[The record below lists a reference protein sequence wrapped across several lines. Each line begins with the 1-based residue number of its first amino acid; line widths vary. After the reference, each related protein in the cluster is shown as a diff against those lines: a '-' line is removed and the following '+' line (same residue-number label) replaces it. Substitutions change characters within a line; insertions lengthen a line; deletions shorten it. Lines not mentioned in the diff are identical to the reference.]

1 MQKAWK
7 VIGII
12 FFIVCVIFIV
22 LLIGGFIFLKNLNI
36 ARYKPQIIKIATQSL
51 GRQVDFKDISL
62 KVSFNEGIRFYLSD
76 FTIGENPDFGSTDF
90 FFAGEINAGLD
101 ILSLV
106 FKRQISVPNI
116 SIRYPRINIIRN
128 PNGVLNVQ
136 TIGQPQQGQ
145 PLGSK
150 GQPANLALLSTL
162 FIKSFEIKN
171 AEIHFTE
178 KSAQA
183 KQEIS
188 IIQLNLAVRNF
199 SLGKSFDF
207 SVDGAVLSLQT
218 DLRFNGKAQLN
229 LLKNEVRLIDAQALI
244 DLGQLS
250 LSELKALPSLKGM
263 VMPEEIK
270 GQLKAKI
277 KEALLSDKGL
287 GALFMDVSLSGGQ
300 VIAPNI
306 IPGVSLEA
314 KHLEFSLENFSLDGA
329 VPLRLNFT
337 AALYQEQTNV
347 SFKSDIFFDLKKM
360 GIRLANGKFVTNLAL
375 WPLEKIKLAITSLK
389 DIPLPEHLAGEFQV
403 EIKDLSVQADGLKNV
418 LLDAKLSGGE
428 VILKDVLP
436 GALLALNKTDLAV
449 KDFSL
454 TKPFSVSLKTA
465 YLSEEPDISFEGN
478 VSYNFN
484 NQSVVVNDA
493 VLGLDLDRF
502 SLERFKASGLVPV
515 NLPFPQLLGG
525 KMEARINNLTASVKG
540 VEWINMDIEWFNGK
554 FSIIEAAPG
563 ISGTA
568 NNIEL
573 KVSNFSLKEAFDV
586 TASLGYESQA
596 QNIFFNGKLAF
607 DPLAQNVHLNKAN
620 IRLNL
625 SEIPFERLKTTIT
638 PLREVS
644 LPEVIKGELG
654 IMVNELSAGQ
664 KGLTEITADIA
675 LKDGEVSMK
684 EVSPGISFASSHIN
698 ADVKGFGLGTPFNFN
713 IELAYLHDK
722 PNIKAGGVAA
732 IRLEDQSFAVKN
744 CVVETDL
751 STFAI
756 DQLKS
761 SIFALKDTSL
771 PEKIEG
777 KFNIVVAEAAVGAK
791 GPIHLTSRGSLKGG
805 VVKLK
810 EFALPIEGLNTD
822 FSLTETDFAIDTIH
836 ASIGKGQIT
845 AQVGIKDYLAL
856 RNFTLSAE
864 LKGIDLAEVLDQ
876 KQASV
881 KIEGLAFGNFNAQGQ
896 GADVNSISGEG
907 KFEVKEAKLKD
918 LNVLKTLLDKI
929 SFFPNVSSRIET
941 SLSEKY
947 KEKLNSKDTEIKKIS
962 ALCAV
967 SKGLIF
973 VNPISIEADEFIF
986 SGKSQAG
993 FDQRYSIDGDFKIP
1007 AELSTAMVNGVAE
1020 MRYLFDENRNIT
1032 LPVHITGQ
1040 GSLKPV
1046 IALTQTA
1053 VEIGKRALLNE
1064 GKKELEKAL
1073 IKVLGAGQELV
1084 PSDAQSQQ
1092 PKEAPQ
1098 EESPSVPQIIDDIFK
1113 KIYLR

>member
-22 LLIGGFIFLKNLNI
+22 LLIGGFIFLKNLDI
-36 ARYKPQIIKIATQSL
+36 ARYKPQIIKISAQAL
-51 GRQVDFKDISL
+51 GRQVDFKDINL
-62 KVSFNEGIRFYLSD
+62 KVSFDEGVRFYLSD
-76 FTIGENPDFGSTDF
+76 FIVGENPDFGSKDF

-101 ILSLV
+101 IFSLV
-106 FKRQISVPNI
+106 FRRQISVPNI
-116 SIRYPRINIIRN
+116 SIRSPRINIIRN
-128 PNGVLNVQ
+128 SNGVLNVQ
-136 TIGQPQQGQ
+136 TLGRPQQGQ
-145 PLGSK
+145 PSGSK

-162 FIKSFEIKN
+162 FVKSFEIKN
-171 AEIHFTE
+171 AQIHFTE
-178 KSAQA
+178 KPAQEE
-183 KQEIS
+183 QEIS
-188 IIQLNLAVRNF
+188 VTQLNLTVRNF
-199 SLGKSFDF
+199 SLGKPFDF
-207 SVDGAVLSLQT
+207 FVDGVVLSPQT
-218 DLRFNGKAQLN
+218 DLRFNGKAQFN
-229 LLKNEVRLIDAQALI
+229 LLKKEVRLIDAEAAI

-250 LSELKALPSLKGM
+250 LSELKALPELREM
-263 VMPEEIK
+263 VVPEEIK
-270 GQLKAKI
+270 GQFKAKI
-277 KEALLSDKGL
+277 KEAVLSDKGL
-287 GALFMDVSLSGGQ
+287 GALFMDVFLSGGQ

-314 KHLEFSLENFSLDGA
+314 KHLDFSLEDFSLEGA
-329 VPLRLNFT
+329 APLKLNFT

-347 SFKSDIFFDLKKM
+347 SFKSDVFFDLKKM

-375 WPLEKIKLAITSLK
+375 WPLGKIKSAITFLK
-389 DIPLPEHLAGEFQV
+389 NIHLPEHLAGEFQV

-428 VILKDVLP
+428 FLLKDILP
-436 GALLALNKTDLAV
+436 GALLELNKTDLAV

-454 TKPFSVSLKTA
+454 TKPFAVSLKAA
-465 YLSEEPDISFEGN
+465 YLSEEPDIFFEGKVN
-478 VSYNFN
+478 YDLN
-484 NQSVVVNDA
+484 NQSAAVNDA
-493 VLGLDLDRF
+493 VCGVDLEGF

-515 NLPFPQLLGG
+515 SLPFPQSLGG
-525 KMEARINNLTASVKG
+525 KLEARINNLTASAAG
-540 VEWINMDIEWFNGK
+540 VEWMDMNINWLNGRI
-554 FSIIEAAPG
+554 SIAEASPG
-563 ISGTA
+563 ISLTA

-573 KVSNFSLKEAFDV
+573 KVNNFSLKEAFDV
-586 TASLGYESQA
+586 TAALGYESQA
-596 QNIFFNGKLAF
+596 QNIFFSGKIAF
-607 DPLAQNVHLNKAN
+607 DPLAQNVRLSKSN
-620 IRLNL
+620 IRINL

-638 PLREVS
+638 PLRDIS
-644 LPEVIKGELG
+644 LPELIKGELG

-664 KGLTEITADIA
+664 KGVTEVLADIA
-675 LKDGEVSMK
+675 LKDGAVSMK

-698 ADVKGFGLGTPFNFN
+698 ADVKGFGLGKPFKFD

-732 IRLEDQSFAVKN
+732 IQLEEQSAAVKN
-744 CVVETDL
+744 CVLETDL

-756 DQLKS
+756 DQLKLS
-761 SIFALKDTSL
+761 MLALKDAPL

-777 KFNIVVAEAAVGAK
+777 KFNIEVSEAAAGAK
-791 GPIHLTSRGSLKGG
+791 GLINLTSRGSLKGG

-810 EFALPIEGLNTD
+810 EFTLPIEGLNTD
-822 FSLTETDFAIDTIH
+822 FSLTDRDFAMETIH

-845 AQVGIKDYLAL
+845 AQIGIKDYLS
-856 RNFTLSAE
+856 RRDFNLSAE
-864 LKGIDLAEVLDQ
+864 LKGIDLAEVLEQ
-876 KQASV
+876 KQAAV
-881 KIEGLAFGNFNAQGQ
+881 KVEGLVFGNFNAQGQ
-896 GADVNSISGEG
+896 GAGVNSISGEG

-941 SLSEKY
+941 ALSEKY
-947 KEKLNSKDTEIKKIS
+947 KEKLNSKDTEIRKIT

-967 SKGLIF
+967 SKGLVF
-973 VNPISIEADEFIF
+973 VNPVSIEADEFIF
-986 SGKSQAG
+986 SGRSQAG

-1064 GKKELEKAL
+1064 GKKELEKTL
-1073 IKVLGAGQELV
+1073 IKILGAGQESV
-1084 PSDAQSQQ
+1084 SSDAQSQQ
-1092 PKEAPQ
+1092 PKQAPQ
-1098 EESPSVPQIIDDIFK
+1098 EGSSSVPKIVDDIFK
-1113 KIYLR
+1113 KVFN